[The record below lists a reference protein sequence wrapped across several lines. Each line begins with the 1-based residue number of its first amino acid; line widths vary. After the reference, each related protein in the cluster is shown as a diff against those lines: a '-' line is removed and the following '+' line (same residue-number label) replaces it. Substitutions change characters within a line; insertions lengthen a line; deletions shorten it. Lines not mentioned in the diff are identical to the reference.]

1 MFEDYG
7 KSLLRSGIIEAKAGE
22 KSAAARYLNRAVT
35 TSRDHDV
42 LSEAWYWLST
52 VTEDVTEKRA
62 MLENCLSHNMRHA
75 RARRA
80 LAIIDGVLKEDE
92 IIDPDRLPDPP
103 PELNQAD
110 ANRFM
115 CPKCGARMAFAP
127 DGSSLVCDFCTRREA
142 LASNEEAEEQDFL
155 VAMATARGHRK
166 PVSMQVFHCQ
176 GCSAEFILPPNTLS
190 TNCAYCE
197 SPHVVSLEN
206 ERELL
211 RPEGVIPHAF
221 DRAQARRI
229 LEDWV
234 DRHAWRP
241 PGGVDYPRGVYLP
254 VWTFDIG
261 GEIVYH
267 GDKIKVENESFF
279 DSNATIKVRDSYPV
293 YIDDLAI
300 PASRK
305 MAARFSK
312 LLPGYDLRE
321 TRPYDPRYLASWPA
335 EVYDVP
341 MADASLD
348 AREQAYARYKREI
361 PARVPDLYNLRTSSE
376 GLTIE
381 SFKLVLAPVWITEIP
396 FEDKEYTLLVNGQN
410 GVVGGDTP
418 AKPKASPLEWL
429 KDILDD

>member
-22 KSAAARYLNRAVT
+22 KSVAARYLNRALT

-42 LSEAWYWLST
+42 LAEAWYWLSA
-52 VTEDVTEKRA
+52 VTEDVAEKRA
-62 MLENCLSHNMRHA
+62 MLENCLAQDLRHT

-80 LAIIDGVLKEDE
+80 LAIIDGKLKEDE
-92 IIDPDRLPDPP
+92 IIDPDKLPGAP
-103 PELNQAD
+103 AD
-110 ANRFM
+110 LVRANADRFM
-115 CPKCGARMAFAP
+115 CPKCGARMAFSP
-127 DGSSLVCDFCTRREA
+127 DGSSLVCDFCRRRDA
-142 LASNEEAEEQDFL
+142 LQSKEEAEEKDFL

-176 GCSAEFILPPNTLS
+176 GCGAEFILPPNLIS
-190 TNCAYCE
+190 TSCAYCE

-211 RPEGVIPHAF
+211 QPEGVIPHAF
-221 DRAQARRI
+221 DREQARHI

-234 DRHAWRP
+234 AGHRSNP
-241 PGGVDYPRGVYLP
+241 QNGVDFPRGAYLP

-261 GEIVYH
+261 GEIAYRGERV
-267 GDKIKVENESFF
+267 KVERKSRF
-279 DSNATIKVRDSYPV
+279 DSDATIHVSDTYPV
-293 YIDDLAI
+293 YINDLAV

-305 MAARFSK
+305 IATRFSR

-348 AREQAYARYKREI
+348 AREQAYARYKRII
-361 PARVPDLYNLRTSSE
+361 PARIPDLYNLRTTSE
-376 GLTIE
+376 GLMIE
-381 SFKLVLAPVWITEIP
+381 SFKLVLVPVWITEIP
-396 FEDKEYTLLVNGQN
+396 FDGKGYTLLVNGQN
-410 GVVGGDTP
+410 GLVEGDTP
-418 AKPKASPLEWL
+418 AKPKAGLLEWL

>member
-22 KSAAARYLNRAVT
+22 KSVAARYLNRALT

-42 LSEAWYWLST
+42 LAEAWYWLSA
-52 VTEDVTEKRA
+52 VTEDVAEKRA
-62 MLENCLSHNMRHA
+62 MLENCLAQDMRHT

-80 LAIIDGVLKEDE
+80 LAIIDGKLKEDE
-92 IIDPDRLPDPP
+92 IIDPDKLPDAP
-103 PELNQAD
+103 AD
-110 ANRFM
+110 LVRANADRFM
-115 CPKCGARMAFAP
+115 CPKCGARMAFSP
-127 DGSSLVCDFCTRREA
+127 DGSSLVCDFCRRRDA
-142 LASNEEAEEQDFL
+142 LQSKGEAEEKDFL

-166 PVSMQVFHCQ
+166 PVSMQVFRCQ
-176 GCSAEFILPPNTLS
+176 GCGAEFILPPNLIS
-190 TNCAYCE
+190 TSCAYCE

-211 RPEGVIPHAF
+211 QPDGVIPHAF
-221 DRAQARRI
+221 DREQARHI

-234 DRHAWRP
+234 AGHGSHFQD
-241 PGGVDYPRGVYLP
+241 GVDFPRGAYLP
-254 VWTFDIG
+254 IWTFDIG
-261 GEIVYH
+261 GEVAYR
-267 GDKIKVENESFF
+267 GERVQVERKSPFES
-279 DSNATIKVRDSYPV
+279 DAAIRVSDTYPV
-293 YIDDLAI
+293 YINDLAV

-305 MAARFSK
+305 IATRLSR

-321 TRPYDPRYLASWPA
+321 TRSYDPRYLASWPA

-348 AREQAYARYKREI
+348 AREQAYARYKRII
-361 PARVPDLYNLRTSSE
+361 PARIPDLYNLRTTSE

-381 SFKLVLAPVWITEIP
+381 SFKLVLVPVWITEIP
-396 FEDKEYTLLVNGQN
+396 FDGKGYTLLVNGQN
-410 GVVGGDTP
+410 GLVEGDTP
-418 AKPKASPLEWL
+418 AKPKAGLLEWL

>member
-22 KSAAARYLNRAVT
+22 KFVAARYLNRALT

-42 LSEAWYWLST
+42 LAEAWYWLSA
-52 VTEDVTEKRA
+52 VTENVVDKRA
-62 MLENCLSHNMRHA
+62 MLENCLAQDMRHT

-80 LAIIDGVLKEDE
+80 LAIIDGKLKEDE
-92 IIDPDRLPDPP
+92 IIDPDKLPDAPVD
-103 PELNQAD
+103 LVR
-110 ANRFM
+110 ANVDRFM
-115 CPKCGARMAFAP
+115 CPKCGARMAFSP
-127 DGSSLVCDFCTRREA
+127 DGSSLVCDFCRRRDA
-142 LASNEEAEEQDFL
+142 LQSKGEAEEKDFL
-155 VAMATARGHRK
+155 VAMATVRGHRK

-176 GCSAEFILPPNTLS
+176 GCGAEFILPPNLIS
-190 TNCAYCE
+190 TSCAYCE

-211 RPEGVIPHAF
+211 QPDGVIPHAF
-221 DRAQARRI
+221 DREQARHI

-234 DRHAWRP
+234 ARHGSYP
-241 PGGVDYPRGVYLP
+241 QDGVEFPRGAYLP

-261 GEIVYH
+261 GEIGYRGERVP
-267 GDKIKVENESFF
+267 VERKSRF
-279 DSNATIKVRDSYPV
+279 DSVATIHVSDTYPV
-293 YIDDLAI
+293 YINDLAV

-305 MAARFSK
+305 IATRFSR

-348 AREQAYARYKREI
+348 AREQAYARYKRII
-361 PARVPDLYNLRTSSE
+361 PARIPDLYNLRTTSE

-381 SFKLVLAPVWITEIP
+381 SFKLVLVPVWITEIP
-396 FEDKEYTLLVNGQN
+396 FDGKGYTLLVNGQN
-410 GVVGGDTP
+410 GLVEGDTP
-418 AKPKASPLEWL
+418 AKPKAGLLEWL